1 MRNKTLKFL
10 IEKYYAMKV
19 LKKKTVNKRNQQLHT
34 RAERKILE
42 SMNSNFIIHLHYA
55 FQTSKK
61 LFLVMDF
68 MQGGS

>member
-1 MRNKTLKFL
+1 MRKIYNFFE
-10 IEKYYAMKV
+10 EKYYAMKV
-19 LKKKTVNKRNQQLHT
+19 LKKKEVNKMNQQLHT
-34 RAERKILE
+34 RAERKIME
-42 SMNSNFIIHLHYA
+42 SMDSNFIIHLHYA